1 MRALVIAG
9 PMATTDNIRIML
21 AEEQFTCDT
30 ASPGEDSLS
39 VATHYDYDIIVVD
52 LRPTNSDGY
61 QLVRRLRAAGIRT
74 PIVVVAND
82 LAVDYKITCL
92 GFGADDFLAE
102 PFDHRELLARIR
114 AIIRRSRGHS
124 QSTIR
129 TGKLVI
135 NLDTQIVSVDEQPV
149 RLTKKEYGILE
160 LLSLRKGAVLT
171 KEMILGH
178 LYGGIDEPDL
188 KIIDVYVCKLRKKL
202 ANATGGHH
210 YIETVWGRGYV
221 LRAATAEQSATPSAT
236 KPEHA
241 ICAW

>member
-9 PMATTDNIRIML
+9 PGATDNVQMML
-21 AEEQFTCDT
+21 AEDQFTCDT

-39 VATHYDYDIIVVD
+39 VAKHYDYDIIVVD

-61 QLVRRLRAAGIRT
+61 QVIRRLRVAGIRT
-74 PIVVVAND
+74 PIVIVAD
-82 LAVDYKITCL
+82 DRALDYKITCF

-102 PFDHRELLARIR
+102 PFDQRELLARIR

-129 TGKLVI
+129 TGRLVV
-135 NLDTQIVSVDEQPV
+135 NLDTQIVSVDEQPL

-160 LLSLRKGAVLT
+160 LLSLRRGAVLT

-202 ANATGGHH
+202 AKATGGHH
-210 YIETVWGRGYV
+210 YIETVWGRGYA
-221 LRAATAEQSATPSAT
+221 LRAPRAEQSAMPPAQN
-236 KPEHA
+236 PEHA
-241 ICAW
+241 IRAWG